1 MKTYSDGAYTY
12 SIGETFDE
20 YLIVENDIVD
30 EDYIEIHKDDCSE
43 TEREIY
49 DFLYKMEQ
57 P

>member
-12 SIGETFDE
+12 SIGENFKE

-30 EDYIEIHKDDCSE
+30 EDYVEVHKDDFSE

-49 DFLYKMEQ
+49 DFLYRMEQ
-57 P
+57 E